1 MNALFHALRG
11 RRADPLAQR
20 YDLGSRI
27 LGPVESQIGGV
38 AGPAKGH
45 VRGVLRTAEGE
56 VGGVLRTAPG
66 HLGGVLRASPR
77 DVSGLGGLGLVR
89 FREGHS

>member
-20 YDLGSRI
+20 NDLGSRI
-27 LGPVESQIGGV
+27 LGPVKSQIGGV
-38 AGPAKGH
+38 AGPA
-45 VRGVLRTAEGE
+45 AGE

-66 HLGGVLRASPR
+66 HLGGVLRVDPG
-77 DVSGLGGLGLVR
+77 DVSGAAGPGRPRPSLI
-89 FREGHS
+89 S